1 MMKQHQDGVLLHQA
15 LQDLTSG
22 RTMPWPTP
30 TPSVNC
36 VAERGGGTLTPP
48 DDQDAALLSRLAAK
62 VEAEGPGAL
71 HALEWRVW
79 RELDALWSL
88 GAKVSPR
95 PLPVP
100 HAIRSLRPAGG
111 AVWFGEAAA
120 EPPVEGEAGQ
130 GAWLLQA
137 LSACT
142 AEGGDASVSGGE
154 TSDEEGAEG
163 EVDGLALLRLQR
175 LSYMLV
181 LLMPEI
187 SEAEGRQSVLEM
199 PSIAARMLM
208 LIGSLRRQRRVLA
221 AVAALKGLDDG
232 PQSIL

>member
-1 MMKQHQDGVLLHQA
+1 M
-15 LQDLTSG
+15 
-22 RTMPWPTP
+22 
-30 TPSVNC
+30 
-36 VAERGGGTLTPP
+36 AERGGGALTPP
-48 DDQDAALLSRLAAK
+48 DDQDAALLARLAAK
-62 VEAEGPGAL
+62 VEAEGLPAL
-71 HALEWRVW
+71 YALEWRLW

-100 HAIRSLRPAGG
+100 NAIRSLRPPGGVSLFGGG
-111 AVWFGEAAA
+111 AAE
-120 EPPVEGEAGQ
+120 EPPVEGEAAQ

-142 AEGGDASVSGGE
+142 AEGGDASLSGGE
-154 TSDEEGAEG
+154 TSDEEGMPEG
-163 EVDGLALLRLQR
+163 EVDGLVLLRLQR

-181 LLMPEI
+181 LLMPEV
-187 SEAEGRQSVLEM
+187 SESEGRQAVLEM
-199 PSIAARMLM
+199 PSIASRLLM

-221 AVAALKGLDDG
+221 AVAALKGLDEPP

>member
-1 MMKQHQDGVLLHQA
+1 M
-15 LQDLTSG
+15 
-22 RTMPWPTP
+22 
-30 TPSVNC
+30 
-36 VAERGGGTLTPP
+36 TPP
-48 DDQDAALLSRLAAK
+48 DDQDAALLARLAAK
-62 VEAEGPGAL
+62 VEAQGPAAL
-71 HALEWRVW
+71 YALEWRVW

-100 HAIRSLRPAGG
+100 HAIRSLRPSA
-111 AVWFGEAAA
+111 AALFGEP
-120 EPPVEGEAGQ
+120 EPVDAVEGESVQ
-130 GAWLLQA
+130 GPWLLQA

-142 AEGGDASVSGGE
+142 AEGGDASLSDAD
-154 TSDEEGAEG
+154 TSDEEGLPE
-163 EVDGLALLRLQR
+163 EVDGVVLLRLQR

-181 LLMPEI
+181 LLMPEV
-187 SEAEGRQSVLEM
+187 SESEGRQAVLEM

-221 AVAALKGLDDG
+221 AVAALKGLEDEP